1 MYFTALSHLQAYEA
15 NEEILKVPE
24 SGTDQAKLLLELQ
37 KENRDLRVQLARQQQ
52 KLLTIQAQSLAAHSS
67 PTPSS
72 ISSLLSTPPTTAQPN
87 EKRNP
92 RSTFM
97 GGGYCTPETKKKG
110 AEETVKEL
118 RRTVKALETEIERMR
133 KDHSLQIKQKDN
145 LIRDISRKGAEA
157 GVDGSRVEGLKRVVT
172 RASLRPKEKNEGELK
187 SPNHRFFSPAP
198 TAKKRSFWD
207 ITTANSPSLLTL
219 NGRKT
224 RSHVINDPP
233 AAPSMLLQVQWYFSP

>member
-1 MYFTALSHLQAYEA
+1 MQ
-15 NEEILKVPE
+15 VPE

-52 KLLTIQAQSLAAHSS
+52 KLLTVQAQSLAANSS

-72 ISSLLSTPPTTAQPN
+72 ISSLLSPPPSSAQPN
-87 EKRNP
+87 EKRKP

-97 GGGYCTPETKKKG
+97 GGNCFTPESKKRG

-118 RRTVKALETEIERMR
+118 RNTVKALQMEIERMR
-133 KDHSLQIKQKDN
+133 KDHSLQIKQKDDF
-145 LIRDISRKGAEA
+145 IRDISRKGAKSA
-157 GVDGSRVEGLKRVVT
+157 GVGGSGAEGLKRVVT
-172 RASLRPKEKNEGELK
+172 RASLRPKEKKEGELK
-187 SPNHRFFSPAP
+187 SPNHRFLSPAP

-224 RSHVINDPP
+224 RSHVVNDPP
-233 AAPSMLLQVQWYFSP
+233 AAPSMLLQVQWHFLP